1 MAKPENIW
9 HDEAIFGDPP
19 WFRDMKAAISLQKRN
34 GTLDAVDAA
43 LLAALG
49 RDARVATTELARMAG
64 MSAPSIAERIRRLE
78 AAGVITGY
86 TVEIEPAALG
96 FTLSVLIRIRPLAGQ
111 LQRVAGL
118 IEETEEVVECHRTTG
133 DDCFVATAHVR
144 DVLHLERVIDRFT
157 PYAQTNT
164 SIVQSSPVKRRLPA
178 LGAGAQP
185 GR

>member
-1 MAKPENIW
+1 
-9 HDEAIFGDPP
+9 
-19 WFRDMKAAISLQKRN
+19 MKAVASLQKKN
-34 GTLDAVDAA
+34 GALDAVDVTI
-43 LLAALG
+43 LAALG
-49 RDARVATTELARMAG
+49 RDARMTTTELARMAH
-64 MSAPSIAERIRRLE
+64 MSAPSIADRIRRLE
-78 AAGVITGY
+78 ASGVITGY
-86 TVEIEPAALG
+86 TVEVDPTALG
-96 FTLSVLIRIRPLAGQ
+96 FTLSALIRIRPLAGQ
-111 LQRVAGL
+111 IQRVAGL

-178 LGAGAQP
+178 LAANPLP

>member
-1 MAKPENIW
+1 
-9 HDEAIFGDPP
+9 
-19 WFRDMKAAISLQKRN
+19 MKAAISLQRRN
-34 GTLDAVDAA
+34 GILDAVDVGI
-43 LLAALG
+43 LIALG
-49 RDARVATTELARMAG
+49 RDARVTTTDLARSAG
-64 MSAPSIAERIRRLE
+64 MSAPSITDRIRRLE

-86 TVEIEPAALG
+86 SVEIDPKALG
-96 FTLSVLIRIRPLAGQ
+96 FTLSALIRIRPLAGQ

-133 DDCFVATAHVR
+133 EDCFVAMAHLR

-178 LGAGAQP
+178 LLADQDAAA
-185 GR
+185 